1 MSDILSDIGNKVKGV
16 AGAVDNMTRLKKR
29 TKLEASYAE
38 YDKFSDSNLHEGYF
52 CYNCIYWANADGGRC
67 MLVEHDGPDV
77 DGKRSGVIAPH
88 GCCSAYDANYDR
100 LHDTR
105 APGEGTAQ
113 DSDKNRKKVTTAD
126 VV

>member
-1 MSDILSDIGNKVKGV
+1 
-16 AGAVDNMTRLKKR
+16 
-29 TKLEASYAE
+29 
-38 YDKFSDSNLHEGYF
+38 
-52 CYNCIYWANADGGRC
+52 

-88 GCCSAYDANYDR
+88 GCCSAYDANYDK

-105 APGEGTAQ
+105 AAGEGMAQ
-113 DSDKNRKKVTTAD
+113 DPDKNRKKVTTAD